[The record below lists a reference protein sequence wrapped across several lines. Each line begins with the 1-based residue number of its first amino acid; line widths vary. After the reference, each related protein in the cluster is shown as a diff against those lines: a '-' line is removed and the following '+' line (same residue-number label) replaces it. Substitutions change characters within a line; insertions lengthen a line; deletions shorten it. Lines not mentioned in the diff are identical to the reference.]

1 MARSKSKHRRVQ
13 NQIKAKWKRQ
23 LKRKAAKAAETAE
36 KK

>member
-13 NQIKAKWKRQ
+13 NKIKAKWKRQ
-23 LKRKAAKAAETAE
+23 FKRKAAKAAEGE